1 MLNICAFAAR
11 VISIAEYRKSLTS
24 RSRLSQQVHPR
35 SGRRAAAAVMQEDDD
50 ADVDVEGEDD
60 DQVDGEGEA
69 DKSFVLLLPTNETQR
84 GDCISHS
91 SAARATPMTVA
102 TTQQ

>member
-1 MLNICAFAAR
+1 MIIQA
-11 VISIAEYRKSLTS
+11 IALLDQLDK
-24 RSRLSQQVHPR
+24 
-35 SGRRAAAAVMQEDDD
+35 DDD
-50 ADVDVEGEDD
+50 ADMDVEGEDD
-60 DQVDGEGEA
+60 SEVDGEGEA
-69 DKSFVLLLPTNETQR
+69 DSFVLLLPTNESQR